1 MKKQILALL
10 LLCFTFFIVHDYAI
24 EAIDS
29 DTQLELC
36 YSQDSSFVLDLQSEI
51 HDHIHF
57 LLDVPL
63 EQHPI
68 DSKILLSTVP
78 MFKAIFTNDTIFPV
92 LHTPPIA

>member
-1 MKKQILALL
+1 MKKQILTLL

-24 EAIDS
+24 EAIDA

-36 YSQDSSFVLDLQSEI
+36 YSQDSSFILDIQSQI
-51 HDHIHF
+51 HDHIHL

-63 EQHPI
+63 EQQPI
-68 DSKILLSTVP
+68 DSKILLSTAP
-78 MFKAIFTNDTIFPV
+78 MFKAIFTYDTIFRV